1 MDPEPESSGPPV
13 VDCCPPSPL
22 PATVWGGYQETERS
36 EDQKAEERRRGLLD
50 ESYGGLT
57 VHVEGVVSLVA
68 AHVTGGRAAIGAT
81 VALVEE
87 GEDQGALLGHLQ
99 RWHAALLLPHVLL
112 GAVEAEK
119 SGVFRKEQGRELKEE
134 KTKLQTGK
142 SRTV

>member
-1 MDPEPESSGPPV
+1 MPFDDSV
-13 VDCCPPSPL
+13 LAFADI
-22 PATVWGGYQETERS
+22 
-36 EDQKAEERRRGLLD
+36 LLF
-50 ESYGGLT
+50 
-57 VHVEGVVSLVA
+57 
-68 AHVTGGRAAIGAT
+68 
-81 VALVEE
+81 VEE

-142 SRTV
+142 SRTA